1 MGYGTNP
8 PTHAHH
14 RAASCPLDPAPCT
27 YNNAFN
33 SPGPNPHVLTG
44 ALVGGPPGPSDSYQD
59 VRSNYQTNVSG
70 WGWGVAGLIVTTCC

>member
-14 RAASCPLDPAPCT
+14 RAASCPAAPAPCT

>member
-14 RAASCPLDPAPCT
+14 RAASCPPAPAPCT
-27 YNNAFN
+27 CNNAFN
-33 SPGPNPHVLTG
+33 APGPNPHVLTG

-59 VRSNYQTNVSG
+59 VRSNYQTNVSAWGEGG
-70 WGWGVAGLIVTTCC
+70 WQVQVVCVC